1 MNLSNLPLYFV
12 GAIFAFIAYAVIVP
26 VGPAPGAAPKAS
38 AAEIKSALASS
49 QPVLL
54 NFSATWCGPCRQVAP
69 LVQELAVELRG
80 RARVLKVD
88 VDAERELAAQ
98 YNISGIPCFVV
109 VKNGREVAREV
120 GGISKMEMRRM
131 LGL

>member
-1 MNLSNLPLYFV
+1 MSLTNLPLYIV
-12 GAIFAFIAYAVIVP
+12 GAIFAFIAYAVIMP
-26 VGPAPGAAPKAS
+26 LGPASGVGPKAS
-38 AAEIKSALASS
+38 AAEISSALASS

-69 LVQELAVELRG
+69 VVHELATELRG

-98 YNISGIPCFVV
+98 YNISRIPCFVV
-109 VKNGREVAREV
+109 FKNGREVAREV
-120 GGISKMEMRRM
+120 GAISKMEMRRM

>member
-1 MNLSNLPLYFV
+1 MNLSNLPLYLV
-12 GAIFAFIAYAVIVP
+12 GAIFAFIAYAVLVP
-26 VGPAPGAAPKAS
+26 VGPSSGSAPKAS
-38 AAEIKSALASS
+38 GAEIRSALASS

-69 LVQELAVELRG
+69 LVQELATELRG

-88 VDAERELAAQ
+88 VDAEGELAAQ
-98 YNISGIPCFVV
+98 YNVRSIPCFVV

-120 GGISKMEMRRM
+120 GGISKAEMRRM

>member
-1 MNLSNLPLYFV
+1 V
-12 GAIFAFIAYAVIVP
+12 
-26 VGPAPGAAPKAS
+26 
-38 AAEIKSALASS
+38 
-49 QPVLL
+49 
-54 NFSATWCGPCRQVAP
+54 
-69 LVQELAVELRG
+69 VQELATELRG

>member
-1 MNLSNLPLYFV
+1 MNLSNLPLYLV

-26 VGPAPGAAPKAS
+26 VGPAPGSAPKAS
-38 AAEIKSALASS
+38 AAEIQSALASS

-69 LVQELAVELRG
+69 VVQELAAELRG

-120 GGISKMEMRRM
+120 GGISKAEMRRM